1 MKFFEIYLI
10 FLKVVLVIQFILITL
25 RLQDQKHVVFLSTNI
40 LFKLSLGLFIVLF
53 FTMNR
58 ITEINYWDQLIIGFA
73 GALLMYDA
81 IYNDLPEVLAL
92 YKIEFNPYMILPK
105 I

>member
-1 MKFFEIYLI
+1 MYLI
-10 FLKVVLVIQFILITL
+10 FLKVILIIQFILITI
-25 RLQDQKHVVFLSTNI
+25 RIEDQKYVVFLSSNI

>member
-1 MKFFEIYLI
+1 MKFFQLYLI
-10 FLKVVLVIQFILITL
+10 FLKVVMVIQFILVTL
-25 RLQDQKHVVFLSTNI
+25 RFQDQKHVVFLSTNI
-40 LFKLSLGLFIVLF
+40 LFKLSLGLFIVFF

-58 ITEINYWDQLIIGFA
+58 ITEIHYWDQLIIGFA

-81 IYNDLPEVLAL
+81 FYNDLPEVLLL

>member
-10 FLKVVLVIQFILITL
+10 FLKVILIIQFILITL
-25 RLQDQKHVVFLSTNI
+25 RIQDQKHVVFLSSNI
-40 LFKLSLGLFIVLF
+40 LFKLSLGFFIILF
-53 FTMNR
+53 FTLNR
-58 ITEINYWDQLIIGFA
+58 ITEIDYWDQLIISFA
-73 GALLMYDA
+73 GALLIYDA

-92 YKIEFNPYMILPK
+92 YKIEFNPYMIIPK